1 MKLEKEKQAKYNAD
15 IFKKRNNWKE
25 HNGEEDISRNELA
38 VIEYKKSLFKKFIN
52 KIKSIFE
59 RK

>member
-15 IFKKRNNWKE
+15 IFKKRNNRKE